1 MKSDDDSSQTGF
13 LLAGIPARFP
23 AILTSFR

>member
-13 LLAGIPARFP
+13 LLASIPAGFP
-23 AILTSFR
+23 AILTGFR